1 MIRFLLDTSICIEL
15 IRGRAVAVHG
25 RLRRRKIGSVGI
37 SAITLAELRCGV
49 AKSADPERNLVA
61 LAHFCA
67 PLEIC
72 AFDHMAAAAYGDI
85 RADLERAGT
94 PIGPLDT
101 LIAAHAA
108 ALGTVLITKN
118 EREFRR
124 VTGLRVEN
132 WLRT

>member
-15 IRGRAVAVHG
+15 IRGRAPAAVG
-25 RLRRRKIGSVGI
+25 RLRRRKIGTVGI

-49 AKSADPERNLVA
+49 AKSRDPERNTVA

-72 AFDHMAAAAYGDI
+72 AFDHEAAATYGDI

-101 LIAAHAA
+101 LIAAHAV
-108 ALGTVLITKN
+108 ALKATVVTNN

-124 VTGLRVEN
+124 VHGLRVEN
-132 WLRT
+132 WTKS

>member
-15 IRGRAVAVHG
+15 IRGRAPAVVG
-25 RLRRRKIGSVGI
+25 RLRSRKIGTIGI
-37 SAITLAELRCGV
+37 SAVTLAELRYGV
-49 AKSADPERNLVA
+49 AKSSDPARNTVA

-72 AFDHMAAAAYGDI
+72 AFDHGAAATYGDV
-85 RADLERAGT
+85 RADVERAGT

-101 LIAAHAA
+101 LIAAHAV
-108 ALGTVLITKN
+108 ALEATVVTNN

-124 VTGLRVEN
+124 VPGLRVEN
-132 WLRT
+132 WTKS